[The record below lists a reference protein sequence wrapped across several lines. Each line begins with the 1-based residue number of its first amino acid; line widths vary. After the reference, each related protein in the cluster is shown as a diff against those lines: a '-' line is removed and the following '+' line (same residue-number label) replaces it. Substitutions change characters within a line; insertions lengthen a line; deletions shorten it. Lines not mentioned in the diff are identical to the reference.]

1 MNPFARQAQRFLP
14 LVLAVAVA
22 TPAGI
27 AEAQEPKDGTA
38 PKPAPE
44 APSPDVEDEQE
55 VSAETKE
62 EAKER
67 FKRGLQLLREEAWAP
82 ALAEFLRSRELY
94 PTRVATN
101 NAAVALRKLQR
112 YDEALD
118 MYETLLRDFDVPEG
132 DRAAAQEQI
141 AELRKRVGTVDITG
155 AEPGTAIVISSVD
168 KGEYPPVKPIRVP
181 AGDHVVRLFKE
192 GYEPFEARIDVAGG
206 ELARVEATM
215 VKLTASGRLRVVEQS
230 GKAVTV
236 LVDNVAVGLTP
247 WEGTLGVGDHVVRL
261 VGQGKVGSQ
270 PARANVKGQG
280 LTTLKLLAEPLEAQ
294 LRIDPTPPG
303 ATVFIDGVEVG
314 NGVWLGRLKQGKHD
328 ILVKADGF
336 LDTTESIRLP
346 TGERRRLEIELERDE
361 DAPMWRKPSRW
372 VLDGSV
378 GFVVMPTFGGDV
390 ADSCADGC
398 NSGVGLGGM
407 LMAQANYELGSGL
420 GFGIEA
426 GYLLANQ
433 SVNGRSANLT
443 PVGFTSATAGTANDD
458 LRLQAFMAGATIGY
472 HLGEEVPVVIRTGA
486 GIMVGELR
494 DERQGTFMTRG
505 NDSYSTFPVVAF
517 PRVTS
522 FYVDPM
528 VRVGYR
534 FLDHFE
540 LSGYV
545 QALLLVALDEPR
557 FDDSLEVSADTDG
570 IGTYDADLLM
580 GSFILGVAPGAN
592 LRYDFE

>member
-1 MNPFARQAQRFLP
+1 MSPQARHVQRLLH
-14 LVLAVAVA
+14 LVLAFAFA
-22 TPAGI
+22 LPMGR
-27 AEAQEPKDGTA
+27 AQAQP
-38 PKPAPE
+38 
-44 APSPDVEDEQE
+44 APSPSTKPADTPSPEVDDEEE
-55 VSAETKE
+55 VSPEVKA

-118 MYETLLRDFDVPEG
+118 MYETLLRDFEVSTS
-132 DRAAAQEQI
+132 DRTAAQEQI
-141 AELRKRVGTVDITG
+141 TELRKRVGTVDITG
-155 AEPGTAIVISSVD
+155 AEPGAAIVISSVD
-168 KGEYPPVKPIRVP
+168 HGEYPPVKPIRVP
-181 AGDHVVRLFKE
+181 AGDHMIRVFKE

-215 VKLTASGRLRVVEQS
+215 VKLTSSGRLRVVEQT
-230 GKAVTV
+230 GKAVTL

-247 WEGTLGVGDHVVRL
+247 WQGTLGVGDHVVRL
-261 VGQGKVGSQ
+261 VGRGKVGSQ
-270 PARANVKGQG
+270 PARARVKSQG

-294 LRIDPTPPG
+294 LRIDPTPTG
-303 ATVFIDGVEVG
+303 ATVSIDGVEVG
-314 NGVWLGRLKQGKHD
+314 NGVWLGRLKQGKHEVF
-328 ILVKADGF
+328 VKAEGF
-336 LDTTESIRLP
+336 LDTTESVVLP
-346 TGERRRLEIELERDE
+346 SGDRRHLAVELERDD

-372 VLDGSV
+372 VFDGGV
-378 GFVVMPTFGGDV
+378 GLVVMPTFGGDV
-390 ADSCADGC
+390 ADSCNDGC
-398 NSGVGLGGM
+398 SRGIGLGGM

-426 GYLLANQ
+426 GYLLASQ
-433 SVNGRSANLT
+433 SVSGRSANLT
-443 PVGFTSATAGTANDD
+443 PVGFSDASTGTANDD

-472 HLGEEVPVVIRTGA
+472 HLGEEVPVVLRTGA
-486 GIMVGELR
+486 GVMVGEVR
-494 DERQGTFMTRG
+494 DERQGTFMARSG
-505 NDSYSTFPVVAF
+505 DSYSTFPVVAF
-517 PRVTS
+517 PRVTY

-540 LSGYV
+540 LSAYV
-545 QALLLVALDEPR
+545 QALLLVGLEEPR
-557 FDDSLEVSADTDG
+557 FDQSLEVAADTDG
-570 IGTYDADLLM
+570 IGTYEDDLVM

>member
-1 MNPFARQAQRFLP
+1 MSPPARQTKRFLFF
-14 LVLAVAVA
+14 VLTLALA
-22 TPAGI
+22 TPMGLAG
-27 AEAQEPKDGTA
+27 AQDAAPEAPDA
-38 PKPAPE
+38 APE
-44 APSPDVEDEQE
+44 APSPEVEDEPE
-55 VSAETKE
+55 VTAEAKE

-118 MYETLLRDFDVPEG
+118 MYETLLRDFDVAPG
-132 DRAAAQEQI
+132 DRSAAQEQI
-141 AELRKRVGTVDITG
+141 AELRKRVGTVDIAG
-155 AEPGTAIVISSVD
+155 AEPGAAIVVSSVD
-168 KGEYPPVKPIRVP
+168 RGEYPPVKPIRVP

-192 GYEPFEARIDVAGG
+192 GFEPFEARIDVAGG
-206 ELARVEATM
+206 EIARVDATM
-215 VKLTASGRLRVVEQS
+215 VKLTASGRLRVVEQT
-230 GKAVTV
+230 GKAVTL

-270 PARANVKGQG
+270 PARARVKGQG
-280 LTTLKLLAEPLEAQ
+280 LTTLKLLAEPLESQ

-303 ATVFIDGVEVG
+303 AAVFIDGVEVG
-314 NGVWLGRLKQGKHD
+314 NGVWLGRLKEGKHD
-328 ILVKADGF
+328 ILVKAEGF
-336 LDTTESIRLP
+336 LDRTESVDLP
-346 TGERRRLEIELERDE
+346 QGGRRRLAVELDRDD

-372 VLDGSV
+372 AFDGSV
-378 GFVVMPTFGGDV
+378 GLVVMPTFGGDV
-390 ADSCADGC
+390 ADSCNDGC
-398 NSGVGLGGM
+398 SSGIGLGGM
-407 LMAQANYELGSGL
+407 LLAQANYELGSGL

-426 GYLLANQ
+426 GYLLASQ
-433 SVNGRSANLT
+433 SVNGRTASLN
-443 PVGFTSATAGTANDD
+443 PVGLPSGTNNGTANDD

-505 NDSYSTFPVVAF
+505 NDSYNTFPVVAF

-540 LSGYV
+540 LSAYA
-545 QALLLVALDEPR
+545 QALLLVSLQEPR
-557 FDDSLEVSADTDG
+557 FDESLEVSADTDG
-570 IGTYDADLLM
+570 IGTYESDLLM